1 MSSFVTPYVAPSD
14 IMRQT
19 LNEFFDTS
27 DHYDMANQTRAM
39 RPRRRM
45 MGGEQ
50 GSFMNLN
57 CMETDKAFMVHCE
70 VRLLRPILVLLYIPL
85 SHYPQLHMYMLTH
98 MLPSGGR
105 SA

>member
-1 MSSFVTPYVAPSD
+1 MSFVTPYVAPSD

-19 LNEFFDTS
+19 LNEFFDSS
-27 DHYDMANQTRAM
+27 DNYDMANQTRAM
-39 RPRRRM
+39 RPRHRM

-50 GSFMNLN
+50 GSFMKLN

-70 VRLLRPILVLLYIPL
+70 VRLLRPILALLYL
-85 SHYPQLHMYMLTH
+85 SHSITYVSVYY